1 MVRSFVMVAVFAAAV
16 SFFCG
21 CDENETV
28 AKAVWPAG
36 YETEMNTQFDFV
48 ADFDVPS
55 ETNQVKLLVSGW
67 YTYRVTL
74 NDKFV
79 ICGPARTAKGWFFR
93 DYVMLPVK
101 KGNNRLKIEVAGYNC
116 YNYYQMKQTPFLLAE
131 VKMDKDKVLAHTGI
145 DGDFKAYRSQRVQKV
160 NRYSYQRTFAEVYRL
175 PGKRGEALAL
185 RQVMPPRIIR
195 RTVPMPD
202 FELSEPLK
210 PIQFSRVKEDPN
222 AKIIDYRW
230 VLLPNDPQR
239 RDEFNG
245 WPTTELEF
253 NSADLAQRLAYS
265 DKRAAT
271 AKDVAAAYK
280 LKSGDS
286 VTFDVGF
293 NDTGF
298 PGMTVKVAKPG
309 RIVLTWDEILLRGEV
324 HGCERYDSANIIVW
338 DLTEPGVYE
347 LDAFEPYTM
356 RYVEIGVLAGEMEV
370 SRPRLRSYKNPTAKR
385 AQFRASDSDLEKI
398 FVAAKETFR
407 QNAVDVYTDCPGRE
421 RAGWNCDA
429 YFTSKVS
436 TLLTGNTDL
445 ETAYELLF
453 ALPNE
458 FDFLPEGMLPMC
470 YPADH
475 PGGGFIPNWAM
486 WFVIQTE
493 EYLKRSGDRDTVDA
507 LKPRFEKLVEF
518 FYGLRNSDGLLEKL
532 PSWVFVEWSFAN
544 RLTQDVNYPS
554 NMLWAGMLDAMA
566 RLYGRKDLAEE
577 AARVRETIRRQ
588 SWTGEWFCDNAVRGK
603 DGTLKLSGECTE
615 TCQYYAFFFNVADP
629 KSHGDLYKRLLTS
642 FGPGRKKTKLY
653 PKIHFSNAFIGNY
666 LRLCLLA
673 RENRG
678 AQILNE
684 TKGYFKK
691 MADMTGTLW
700 EHDNTS
706 ASCNHGFASYATVFL
721 IENVLGVTNVDLQNK
736 TVTLCETDVDLEW
749 CEADLPVGS
758 EMMHIGW
765 RRTADG
771 RKWDIKLPKGWKSV
785 CR

>member
-1 MVRSFVMVAVFAAAV
+1 
-16 SFFCG
+16 
-21 CDENETV
+21 
-28 AKAVWPAG
+28 
-36 YETEMNTQFDFV
+36 
-48 ADFDVPS
+48 
-55 ETNQVKLLVSGW
+55 
-67 YTYRVTL
+67 
-74 NDKFV
+74 
-79 ICGPARTAKGWFFR
+79 
-93 DYVMLPVK
+93 
-101 KGNNRLKIEVAGYNC
+101 
-116 YNYYQMKQTPFLLAE
+116 
-131 VKMDKDKVLAHTGI
+131 
-145 DGDFKAYRSQRVQKV
+145 
-160 NRYSYQRTFAEVYRL
+160 
-175 PGKRGEALAL
+175 
-185 RQVMPPRIIR
+185 
-195 RTVPMPD
+195 
-202 FELSEPLK
+202 
-210 PIQFSRVKEDPN
+210 
-222 AKIIDYRW
+222 
-230 VLLPNDPQR
+230 
-239 RDEFNG
+239 
-245 WPTTELEF
+245 
-253 NSADLAQRLAYS
+253 
-265 DKRAAT
+265 
-271 AKDVAAAYK
+271 
-280 LKSGDS
+280 
-286 VTFDVGF
+286 
-293 NDTGF
+293 
-298 PGMTVKVAKPG
+298 
-309 RIVLTWDEILLRGEV
+309 
-324 HGCERYDSANIIVW
+324 
-338 DLTEPGVYE
+338 
-347 LDAFEPYTM
+347 M
-356 RYVEIGVLAGEMEV
+356 RYVEIGVLSGEMEV

-445 ETAYELLF
+445 ETAYEHLF

-475 PGGGFIPNWAM
+475 PKGGFIPNWAM
-486 WFVIQTE
+486 WFVIETE
-493 EYLKRSGDRDTVDA
+493 EYLKRSGDRGTVDA

-518 FYGLRNSDGLLEKL
+518 FYGLRNSDGLLENL

-566 RLYGRKDLAEE
+566 RLYVRKDLAEE

-771 RKWDIKLPKGWKSV
+771 RKWDIKLPKEWKSV
-785 CR
+785 YR